1 MERLKSL
8 LFFPKDLD
16 AQQRRNEA
24 EEPLVISV
32 KVYREKY
39 FIHIFICDKQS
50 SRQIREQKARLAKQS
65 ENGSFGKT
73 LSFCS
78 KISTPGAKKNQMEF
92 CPLTQPSFLCE
103 SQHLMSMD

>member
-65 ENGSFGKT
+65 QSGSFGKT

-78 KISTPGAKKNQMEF
+78 KISTPGAKKEPNGVLPIDTTVF
-92 CPLTQPSFLCE
+92 
-103 SQHLMSMD
+103 SM